1 MIKTKLDQKLI
12 NLGYSGLI
20 SIDSLVSEIEALD
33 ESKLE
38 VSKLGITLL
47 DDYINQL
54 DDLCCRLESIK
65 DKVWTTQ

>member
-1 MIKTKLDQKLI
+1 MIKTKLDQKLL
-12 NLGYSGLI
+12 NLGYSGLV
-20 SIDSLVSEIEALD
+20 SIDSIVSEIESLD
-33 ESKLE
+33 ETKLE
-38 VSKLGITLL
+38 VTKLGITLL